1 MKNDSAAKKSA
12 NSPVGRVVHDERGN
26 AVWQACRSFESEDTL
41 HVLLNTDELALLE
54 GGPVPATQAVPGG
67 DPYARDLSL
76 VVNGNV
82 ERKRP
87 RTDLRALS
95 AQIVAERERRQRTG

>member
-1 MKNDSAAKKSA
+1 MTKESSTTKDDVRPA
-12 NSPVGRVVHDERGN
+12 GRVVHDERGN
-26 AVWQACRSFESEDTL
+26 AVWQPSESFESEDTL

-54 GGPVPATQAVPGG
+54 GTALAGPYSMPGF
-67 DPYARDLSL
+67 DPYAKDPSL
-76 VVNGNV
+76 DATPA

-95 AQIVAERERRQRTG
+95 AQIIAERERRRRTA